1 MKVLCKLLSSLQ
13 MFHIIINGQ
22 SLHFRV
28 WGAETLIGL
37 FNDEAPLIF
46 KASDPNDTC
55 LNLHFDD
62 SS

>member
-1 MKVLCKLLSSLQ
+1 MLCKLLSALQ
-13 MFHIIINGQ
+13 MLHIITSQ

-28 WGAETLIGL
+28 WGGETRVGS

-46 KASDPNDTC
+46 KASDPDDTC

>member
-1 MKVLCKLLSSLQ
+1 ML
-13 MFHIIINGQ
+13 HIIITSQ

-28 WGAETLIGL
+28 WGGETWVGS